1 MTIDE
6 ACPACGVHHRRG
18 PRACVSSDPGT
29 SHEAIGE
36 TRAEIERLRGII
48 EGARFFIGE
57 DMLSCAAIILHGMGI
72 EGGTDPTLADT
83 EIGAAL
89 IREHCDERDVIE
101 AARALV
107 ATMTTDTLPDGGT
120 RWQEARVLR
129 EALAKL
135 GDPR

>member
-48 EGARFFIGE
+48 EGARFFLGE
-57 DMLSCAAIILHGMGI
+57 DMPSAAYLLLCGMGL
-72 EGGTDPTLADT
+72 EDGNDPTLEHTAV
-83 EIGAAL
+83 GKAL
-89 IREHCDERDVIE
+89 IEEGCDERDVIE

-107 ATMTTDTLPDGGT
+107 ATMTTDTLPDSGT
-120 RWQEARVLR
+120 RWQEARALR